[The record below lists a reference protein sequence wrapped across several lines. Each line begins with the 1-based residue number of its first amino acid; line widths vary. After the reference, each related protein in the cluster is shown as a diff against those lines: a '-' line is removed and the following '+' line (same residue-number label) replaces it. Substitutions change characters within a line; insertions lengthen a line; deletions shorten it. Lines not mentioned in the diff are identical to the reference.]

1 MWAAMLYIHP
11 DSKYYSLDDKSR
23 INLIASDYYD
33 EFLPEKFRDTIEK
46 TKLFLLSKAQRSLVN
61 WEQKL
66 EERDAFIANIPYSES
81 TYELLDKMMAST
93 SKMWDQY
100 LAILKKVQSED
111 ETHAQG
117 DTELSLKE
125 RGVID

>member
-1 MWAAMLYIHP
+1 MLYIHP

-23 INLIASDYYD
+23 TDLISSD
-33 EFLPEKFRDTIEK
+33 FLSGFDPGKYTSTIER
-46 TKLFLLSKAQRSLVN
+46 TKLFLLTKSQRSLVN

-100 LAILKKVQSED
+100 LSILKKVSQEEESSSL
-111 ETHAQG
+111 G
-117 DTELSLKE
+117 DVELSLSE
-125 RGVID
+125 RGVI